1 MIIFLSLPLWQYS
14 AVAGSS
20 DNPEQRAITSCK
32 CFGFGTVGVSQ
43 DHISRDKVA
52 SCNGNE
58 VVKRS
63 DQHICMDAMEG
74 YQPTGEIK
82 EAPQPQPQADA
93 YFLLVL
99 VVA

>member
-1 MIIFLSLPLWQYS
+1 
-14 AVAGSS
+14 
-20 DNPEQRAITSCK
+20 
-32 CFGFGTVGVSQ
+32 
-43 DHISRDKVA
+43 
-52 SCNGNE
+52 
-58 VVKRS
+58 
-63 DQHICMDAMEG
+63 MDAMEG